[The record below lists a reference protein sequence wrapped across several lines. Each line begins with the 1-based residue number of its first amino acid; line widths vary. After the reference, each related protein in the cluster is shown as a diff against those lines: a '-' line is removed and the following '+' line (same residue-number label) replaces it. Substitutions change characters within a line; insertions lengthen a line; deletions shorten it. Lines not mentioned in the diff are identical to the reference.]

1 VLVVTSKVVSKAEGR
16 LLRVPDDPVAA
27 EAARQEAISAEAVAE
42 VARRGTTRIVRT
54 RHGLVLASAGID
66 TSNVDRG
73 WLVLLPVDPDA
84 SARRLRQQLRH
95 RYGVDVAVII
105 SDTMGRPWRIGLV
118 DTAIGAAGISPLL
131 DHRGRIDRYG
141 NELHM
146 TQTAVID
153 ELAAAADLVKGKL
166 SGVPVA
172 VVRGLDLA
180 ATWSSTPSSPDAD
193 PTPDGPGAAALVRSG
208 EGDMFALGTRE
219 AWAAGRRE
227 VLRLAGATEQFT
239 DEAVDS
245 ALLTE
250 SARSVGLDVIA
261 VTVREKLLLTLG
273 DAGFPD
279 DPAWRTAP
287 LLGVPLLPPGARDDD
302 PVTYLTTGSLVQ
314 RLLTALA
321 AAGLGSR
328 WVPWV
333 GPWPEPALALFG
345 APAGSRPAG
354 LIAVGHP
361 AS

>member
-1 VLVVTSKVVSKAEGR
+1 MSGPTSDVW
-16 LLRVPDDPVAA
+16 
-27 EAARQEAISAEAVAE
+27 EAMATARTI
-42 VARRGTTRIVRT
+42 RR
-54 RHGLVLASAGID
+54 
-66 TSNVDRG
+66 
-73 WLVLLPVDPDA
+73 
-84 SARRLRQQLRH
+84 
-95 RYGVDVAVII
+95 
-105 SDTMGRPWRIGLV
+105 
-118 DTAIGAAGISPLL
+118 
-131 DHRGRIDRYG
+131 
-141 NELHM
+141 
-146 TQTAVID
+146 
-153 ELAAAADLVKGKL
+153 
-166 SGVPVA
+166 
-172 VVRGLDLA
+172 
-180 ATWSSTPSSPDAD
+180 
-193 PTPDGPGAAALVRSG
+193 
-208 EGDMFALGTRE
+208 
-219 AWAAGRRE
+219 
-227 VLRLAGATEQFT
+227 FT